1 MRTNDEGQKTAS
13 ENANQTDQAEDR
25 GFNDDHDG
33 EEFLAFIL
41 RKLVQFKQA
50 SSRKVHPL
58 EANQTNLS
66 VDCGFGDNHDKKAF
80 YDCSIWCRF
89 F

>member
-66 VDCGFGDNHDKKAF
+66 VDRGFGDNHDKKLFTTAQF
-80 YDCSIWCRF
+80 GADF